1 MNYQIISNH
10 GQVYVKCISADIPLR
25 REQDALDLITLCGE
39 NDTQLLMLHGAALSE
54 DFFNLRTR
62 IAGGIMQKLT
72 NYNVKAA
79 LILDEMVHE
88 GRFKELAAESNK
100 GQHFRIFD
108 NSAEGENWLLG
119 RE

>member
-1 MNYQIISNH
+1 MNYQTISNH
-10 GQVYVKCISADIPLR
+10 DRVYVKCISADTPLS
-25 REQDALDLITLCGE
+25 REQDALDLITLCAE
-39 NDTQLLMLHGAALSE
+39 NDTNLLMLHGGALSE

-72 NYNVKAA
+72 SYNVTTA
-79 LILDEMVHE
+79 LILDEMIHE

-108 NSAEGENWLLG
+108 SSAEGENWLLG